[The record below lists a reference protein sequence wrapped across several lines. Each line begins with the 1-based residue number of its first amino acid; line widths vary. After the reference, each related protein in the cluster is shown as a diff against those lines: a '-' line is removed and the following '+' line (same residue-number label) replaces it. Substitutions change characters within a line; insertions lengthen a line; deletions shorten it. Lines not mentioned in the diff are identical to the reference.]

1 MRSRGPG
8 RWGRG
13 VPSAKLRIA
22 DEFVEA
28 LAGIGSDR
36 VLARIRA
43 ALNGLGAFPEMGSPL
58 VRRSIANLYGEGLR
72 QIPISSFLVVY
83 RYDGEF
89 VDVLTLV
96 YGPSVA

>member
-1 MRSRGPG
+1 MPNAR
-8 RWGRG
+8 
-13 VPSAKLRIA
+13 LRIA

-28 LAGIGSDR
+28 LAGVSSDR
-36 VLARIRA
+36 VLARIRV
-43 ALNGLGAFPEMGSPL
+43 ALDGLAAFPEMGSPL
-58 VRRSIANLYGEGLR
+58 VRCSIANLYGEGLR

>member
-1 MRSRGPG
+1 M
-8 RWGRG
+8 
-13 VPSAKLRIA
+13 PSARPRIA

-28 LAGIGSDR
+28 LAGVSSDR

-43 ALNGLGAFPEMGSPL
+43 ALDSLGAFPEMGSPL
-58 VRRSIANLYGEGLR
+58 VRRSITNLYGEGLQ

-83 RYDGEF
+83 RYDGKF